1 MGPNANSTN
10 ATPFSFLC
18 QSQSQI
24 WDEATIWKAGRSSVG
39 TNNPASQPALPGTT
53 QERSSSSSAQTEWTS
68 ASQTTTLIIS
78 LLSSAEAGMME

>member
-18 QSQSQI
+18 QFSHKSGMRQLSGKP
-24 WDEATIWKAGRSSVG
+24 AAVVSVP
-39 TNNPASQPALPGTT
+39 TTQPASPPSWHNTGRGRLQAPPR
-53 QERSSSSSAQTEWTS
+53 QHR
-68 ASQTTTLIIS
+68 TTTLIIS

>member
-18 QSQSQI
+18 QFSHKSGMRQLSGKP
-24 WDEATIWKAGRSSVG
+24 AAVVSVP
-39 TNNPASQPALPGTT
+39 TTQPASQPSLLA
-53 QERSSSSSAQTEWTS
+53 QHRERSSSSSAQT
-68 ASQTTTLIIS
+68 APDHHPHYHS